1 MLVDAIFKVYA
12 ILTLADA
19 MLIADAILTHLA
31 KVKIRVRLMIDC
43 LKLKRKKNFLLHCY
57 DVVHFLIK

>member
-19 MLIADAILTHLA
+19 ILTHLA
-31 KVKIRVRLMIDC
+31 KVKIRVRLMVDC
-43 LKLKRKKNFLLHCY
+43 LKLKGKKNFLLYCY

>member
-19 MLIADAILTHLA
+19 ILTHLA
-31 KVKIRVRLMIDC
+31 KVKIRFRLMVDC
-43 LKLKRKKNFLLHCY
+43 LKLKGMENNPFHSY
-57 DVVHFLIK
+57 AVTHSLIK